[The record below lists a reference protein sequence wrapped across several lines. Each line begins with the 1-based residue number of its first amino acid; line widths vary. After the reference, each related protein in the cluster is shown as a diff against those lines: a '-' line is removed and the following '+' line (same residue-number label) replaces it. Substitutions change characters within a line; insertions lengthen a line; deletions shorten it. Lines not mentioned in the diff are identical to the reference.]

1 MNLMINLMPKD
12 EKFYD
17 EIDELA
23 SLVANASKNLCHLT
37 RDFSAADTS
46 TKEITEI
53 DRHADGLAQ
62 QALERLDRAFI
73 TPLDREDILHL
84 ITDLYAVVETIN
96 AFARRVQLYRMKDI
110 DQDLAEQVEILAK
123 VTGCLE
129 EVMRQLRKD
138 HRLRTLNGQLKE
150 LHELERS
157 ADEKRNAFLG
167 RLFEGEPDPLD
178 VMKKK
183 ELHDL
188 LETGIGNCENV
199 SRTLQRVVLKNS

>member
-1 MNLMINLMPKD
+1 MINLMPKD

-17 EIDELA
+17 EIEQLA
-23 SLVANASKNLCHLT
+23 SFVAEASEKLLHVT
-37 RDFSAADTS
+37 RDFSAAKGS
-46 TKEITEI
+46 TEEIAEM
-53 DRHADGLAQ
+53 DRRADGLAQ

-96 AFARRVQLYRMKDI
+96 AFSRRVQLYHMKEMDR
-110 DQDLAEQVEILAK
+110 DLAEQVEILAK
-123 VTGCLE
+123 VTGFLK
-129 EVMRQLRKD
+129 EVMRRLRKD

-150 LHELERS
+150 LHELERR

-167 RLFEGEPDPLD
+167 GLFEGKPDPLT

-188 LETGIGNCENV
+188 LETAIGNCENV